1 MNEDQLA
8 VQIRHRAR
16 IAAGVGFVAAVLTIA
31 WFARALGSGS
41 LLDWLLCLVV
51 AGVGVTQLLV
61 VRDSRAPLMVADDRG
76 VRVRHGETW
85 SGLRWED
92 IDRVEIEPR
101 ASWWHD
107 GQMVLIPLPA
117 AEGEDL
123 PVAADRFV
131 VPLTLTTAASTDDL
145 AGDLDLLA
153 DGRTSVLLV
162 ERAEAQAAPGQ
173 DAEDLEDLENAS
185 HADALGDDE
194 ELEPA
199 AVVAVPVDLDED
211 LDEDLRAAPDGAA
224 VEPTRNLRLA
234 ARSLVTRDF
243 TPRPAAVPAELP
255 ETAAHP
261 VAALNHATAA
271 GSSVLVA
278 RLDDLAE
285 DFGDPLGPAG
295 RVEEPVIGPIVL
307 AARRRAGLDIDQLSE
322 RTRIRPHV
330 LESIEVDDF
339 TPCGGDFYARGHL
352 RTLAR
357 VFGLDAADLLET
369 YDERYAHEPI
379 AARQVFEAELAS
391 GIGGG
396 MRAAGAGP
404 RWSLL
409 AGCVLALAAVWGMA
423 QVLSDPPKESLV
435 SPAPGVVDSAGLSS
449 QTTPTQAPKSTLA
462 PMQVRAVGGSSQTV
476 VRDSNGR
483 ILWAG
488 KLAAGERQ
496 RVVGSA
502 PFEVTAEHAAVVR
515 VSVLGKAKGPVG
527 SSDGAGSKQFG

>member
-1 MNEDQLA
+1 MNENQLA

-51 AGVGVTQLLV
+51 AGIGVTQLLV

-107 GQMVLIPLPA
+107 GQMVLIPFPA

-153 DGRTSVLLV
+153 DGRTPVLLV
-162 ERAEAQAAPGQ
+162 ERAEDQAAPV
-173 DAEDLEDLENAS
+173 
-185 HADALGDDE
+185 E
-194 ELEPA
+194 ELVDGPEDT
-199 AVVAVPVDLDED
+199 DLDERH
-211 LDEDLRAAPDGAA
+211 DERDDVRDEEFGADPAADPVITP

-243 TPRPAAVPAELP
+243 TPRPTLDPAELS
-255 ETAAHP
+255 ETVVVPAAG
-261 VAALNHATAA
+261 LNHATPS

-307 AARRRAGLDIDQLSE
+307 AARRRAGLDIDQLSD

-357 VFGLDAADLLET
+357 VFGLDAADLLAT

-502 PFEVTAEHAAVVR
+502 PFEVTAEHASVVR
-515 VSVLGKAKGPVG
+515 VSVLGNAKGPVG
-527 SSDGAGSKQFG
+527 SSDGAGSKKFG